1 MKFNH
6 FKNQVT
12 KEFAFLLIFNHRN
25 GDFDWNGDLKL
36 QNLETKHETHKLQ
49 LNNRQTNNNSNLCR
63 RSKLLKRAARS
74 KAINEFLTTCL
85 SMSLPLINRLALV
98 LFTPGYLQRV
108 QFSEIGSAVTSR
120 RFKGENIGE
129 RERRKGE
136 RRRKEKSSVILG
148 FAIAVL
154 IMDLEI
160 VQTLITKSSYECIIC
175 ILRNFFEFRQHCHKT
190 WLS

>member
-1 MKFNH
+1 M
-6 FKNQVT
+6 
-12 KEFAFLLIFNHRN
+12 R
-25 GDFDWNGDLKL
+25 
-36 QNLETKHETHKLQ
+36 
-49 LNNRQTNNNSNLCR
+49 LNNRQTNNNSNLRR

-74 KAINEFLTTCL
+74 KAINEFLPTCL

-120 RFKGENIGE
+120 RFKAENIGE

-136 RRRKEKSSVILG
+136 RRRKEKSSVIRG

-154 IMDLEI
+154 TMDHEI
-160 VQTLITKSSYECIIC
+160 VRTLITKGSYECIIC
-175 ILRNFFEFRQHCHKT
+175 VLRKFFEFCQHCRHYNNKI
-190 WLS
+190 WN